1 MSESKVNKLTLREFI
16 NENYRLFTTMGVV
29 GGLTTLFV
37 RLEEGEYL
45 VAIGFAMF
53 FLLVLELWRAFP
65 KYNES
70 SRMLNAFKILVN
82 SFMVFVG
89 MYVFMFFI
97 EQLYVILITIFIVLY
112 SGVVL
117 RFLQRSEKTRWIILV
132 ISAFFT
138 GIIGVILIQY
148 LLG

>member
-1 MSESKVNKLTLREFI
+1 
-16 NENYRLFTTMGVV
+16 MGVV